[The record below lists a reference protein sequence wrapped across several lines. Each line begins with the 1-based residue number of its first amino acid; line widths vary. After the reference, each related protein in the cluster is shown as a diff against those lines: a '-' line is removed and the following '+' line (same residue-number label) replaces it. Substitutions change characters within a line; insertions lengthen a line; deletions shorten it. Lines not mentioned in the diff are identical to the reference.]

1 MSKEGKGVM
10 RSVVFFI
17 TMIKDNKQNYF
28 LLFLLILVVNCNNT
42 HTSVIEP
49 KDLSTTIRYKE
60 MEGIDPNL
68 LSLDI
73 YYSALI
79 EQKKPVV
86 IYVHGGAWSLGD
98 KANQLEN
105 KINLFQSLNYVFV
118 SVNYRLSPF
127 PYEVNNSKRV
137 MYPTH
142 NRDIADAIKW
152 VFDNISEYGGDQ
164 NNIALLGHSAGAHL
178 VALTGTNPTFLNGV
192 GLGFENI
199 KGVAAIDTAGYDVR
213 AKVEHGDR
221 SYINAFGVD
230 DNLNIEASPIHNVVK
245 GVAYPK
251 FFIAKRGSANRI
263 TIANNFINVL
273 KENSISVSQVDGSI
287 YNHNEINQAIGQ
299 VDEELITSK
308 LVLFFKECF
317 R

>member
-105 KINLFQSLNYVFV
+105 PVKKLLDFTESLTPSDEKMSALPFFYKQLFVGQQILHKDFWVGRDKELQTAQKAVARYHKGYKGAIAVVAENGLGKSNN
-118 SVNYRLSPF
+118 NYRKSWYKRECKRKAFSFTLFYRYNTPLF
-127 PYEVNNSKRV
+127 MEV
-137 MYPTH
+137 
-142 NRDIADAIKW
+142 
-152 VFDNISEYGGDQ
+152 
-164 NNIALLGHSAGAHL
+164 
-178 VALTGTNPTFLNGV
+178 
-192 GLGFENI
+192 
-199 KGVAAIDTAGYDVR
+199 
-213 AKVEHGDR
+213 
-221 SYINAFGVD
+221 
-230 DNLNIEASPIHNVVK
+230 
-245 GVAYPK
+245 
-251 FFIAKRGSANRI
+251 
-263 TIANNFINVL
+263 
-273 KENSISVSQVDGSI
+273 
-287 YNHNEINQAIGQ
+287 
-299 VDEELITSK
+299 
-308 LVLFFKECF
+308 
-317 R
+317 